1 MTVTELDDTPV
12 ALERPAAPPRR
23 SNPIGAGVKFLA
35 GSVPTLL
42 VLAAAG
48 AVFWWGH
55 HSGWTLPKF
64 SEMRGQ
70 AAPADDWCAEHGV
83 PESVCVE
90 CNPSLLPKA
99 PDYGF
104 CKVHGVPNC
113 PLEHPDVAQLAVT
126 PTITPADFERA
137 AKALAFAPR
146 PTINPNCKT
155 QERRIQFANA
165 AAADKAGVAVEP
177 VWTGPVIE
185 SVGAPGEVT
194 YDPTKVAHLS
204 ARAPGAVRT
213 VFKHL
218 GDTVAPGDVLA
229 LVDAAEVGKAKSD
242 LLLAFADLQL
252 KQLALASVTSVG
264 QAVPEVRRQEVE
276 AAATAAQIRV
286 TAACQALTNLGLQLD
301 ERDIRSLTPDQL
313 MAKLRLLG
321 IPADI
326 ATVAAVDGK
335 TASTNLLPLVAP
347 MAGTISSRDVVAG
360 EVVDATRVLFEVVD
374 ASSLWLTLDLKGED
388 ARRVAPG
395 QTVRFT
401 PDNGQGEVTGT
412 LVYKSTQADVKTR
425 TIKVRADLPN
435 PGGRLPANTF
445 GAGRVILR
453 EEPNAIVVPN
463 AAIQWDGCCNV
474 VFVRDKNY
482 LKSKYKVFH
491 VRKVRVGA
499 KTDTTTEIVAGV
511 LPGELVATAGSGVM
525 LTELL
530 RGELGAG
537 CGCGGD

>member
-1 MTVTELDDTPV
+1 MTVTEFDDTPL
-12 ALERPAAPPRR
+12 ALERPAPIAPRP
-23 SNPIGAGVKFLA
+23 NPVSAGVKFLA

-64 SEMRGQ
+64 SELKGQ

-90 CNPSLLPKA
+90 CNPSLMPRG

-126 PTITPADFERA
+126 PTMTSADFERA

-146 PTINPNCKT
+146 STINPNCKT
-155 QERRIQFANA
+155 QERRIQFASA
-165 AAADKAGVAVEP
+165 AVADKAGVAVEP
-177 VWTGPVIE
+177 VWTGPVVE

-218 GDTVAPGDVLA
+218 GDTVAPGDILA

-252 KQLALASVTSVG
+252 KRLALASVTSVG
-264 QAVPEVRRQEVE
+264 QAVPEVRRLEVE

-286 TAACQALTNLGLQLD
+286 TAACQALTNLGLPLD
-301 ERDIRSLTPDQL
+301 ERDIRQLTPDQL

-321 IPADI
+321 IPPDI
-326 ATVAAVDGK
+326 AAAIDGK

-347 MAGTISSRDVVAG
+347 MAGTISSRAVVAG

-388 ARRVAPG
+388 ARRVALG

-425 TIKVRADLPN
+425 TIKARANLPN
-435 PGGRLPANTF
+435 PGFRLPANTF

-463 AAIQWDGCCNV
+463 AALQWDGCCNV
-474 VFVRDKNY
+474 VFVRDTNY

-537 CGCGGD
+537 CCAHGE